1 MTDLL
6 TTIMLCAG
14 LAVPIIIT
22 YEYRRALG
30 CRLLSWPFQ

>member
-14 LAVPIIIT
+14 FAVPTIII